1 MEYSQATQRTIAYIE
16 EQLMEEI
23 SFECLP
29 NTAGYSKYHLSR
41 IFKQE
46 TGITIGEYIR
56 IRRLAMAA
64 SYLMYS
70 NVSILTI
77 AVTLQF
83 QSQEAFTRAFKEV
96 YALPPGKY
104 RKVMQSLNM
113 MEEEHYMET
122 VEQVKGW
129 VLSGANPELYKFHT
143 DDKVFHSGKRSGVL
157 YSTTASANH
166 GQFATMMQGFQ
177 AADYKGKR
185 LKMSCY
191 LKTADA
197 TKCGAWMSIDNGTG
211 DTIQFDNMDQRPVTG
226 STEWNHYSIVLD
238 VPEEGHS
245 IYFGVL
251 LIGSGKVWAD
261 GFRFEEVDN
270 KVPSTNMLTQEHLSN
285 HPTNLDFS
293 ME

>member
-23 SFECLP
+23 SLECLP
-29 NTAGYSKYHLSR
+29 STAGYSKYHLSR

-46 TGITIGEYIR
+46 TGFTIGEYIR

-129 VLSGANPELYKFHT
+129 VLSG
-143 DDKVFHSGKRSGVL
+143 G
-157 YSTTASANH
+157 
-166 GQFATMMQGFQ
+166 
-177 AADYKGKR
+177 
-185 LKMSCY
+185 
-191 LKTADA
+191 
-197 TKCGAWMSIDNGTG
+197 
-211 DTIQFDNMDQRPVTG
+211 
-226 STEWNHYSIVLD
+226 
-238 VPEEGHS
+238 
-245 IYFGVL
+245 
-251 LIGSGKVWAD
+251 
-261 GFRFEEVDN
+261 
-270 KVPSTNMLTQEHLSN
+270 
-285 HPTNLDFS
+285 
-293 ME
+293 